1 MRRILLLI
9 SFFASTALQSL
20 LGQVYSFGGDGLEE
34 ASDIV
39 VCANQ
44 DILMIGTTSSDAS
57 NGANVYVLRT
67 DTNFQCIWSLSL
79 GGAGIEEGVTVVEN
93 TDQEL
98 LVIGNTSST
107 NNNGYGMIV
116 WKLDSNGELLWS
128 QTYGGS
134 NWDFA
139 THGVAVSDGSYWI
152 TGRTYSFGNGATDAM
167 LLHIDA
173 NGSIINQWTY
183 GTALEDEFVDLDFLN
198 DGTMLL
204 TGNQRTDD
212 TTCLGW
218 LATINADGILSDF
231 NFFGNDTLSAYIH
244 HTLVHDDYIVH
255 CGHTYQN
262 GIESSYLRR
271 LFQNGSVDWERLEN
285 QSQPETYYDVILRN
299 NDYYIASKSKEIGAG
314 GFDALL
320 YRRSQGGWF
329 QDAMFYGTANDD
341 AFLSLVD
348 HPNGWLYSVGQYAN
362 DDGSTHLIAYKQLQ
376 NILSSENIGEQNPI
390 GCFTV
395 DVQNMKENVLPTATF
410 YFNWWGQKL
419 ESDKLPCCYIKKD
432 IMADGRVNIEK
443 VCRCD

>member
-93 TDQEL
+93 ADQEL

-107 NNNGYGMIV
+107 NNNGYSMIV

-173 NGSIINQWTY
+173 NGNIINQWTY

-218 LATINADGILSDF
+218 LATINADGILSNF

-271 LFQNGSVDWERLEN
+271 LFQNGSVEWERFEN

-299 NDYYIASKSKEIGAG
+299 TDYYIASKSKEIGAG

-329 QDAMFYGTANDD
+329 IDAMFYGDTNDD

-419 ESDKLPCCYIKKD
+419 EADELPCCYIKKN

-443 VCRCD
+443 ICRCD

>member
-1 MRRILLLI
+1 MRHLLLLI
-9 SFFASTALQSL
+9 SYFAAAALQSL

-93 TDQEL
+93 ADQEL

-218 LATINADGILSDF
+218 LATINADGILSNF

-285 QSQPETYYDVILRN
+285 QSQPETYYNVILRN
-299 NDYYIASKSKEIGAG
+299 TDYYIASKSKEIGAG

-329 QDAMFYGTANDD
+329 IDAMFYGDTNDD

-348 HPNGWLYSVGQYAN
+348 HPNGWLYSVGHYAN

-376 NILSSENIGEQNPI
+376 NVLSSENIGEQNPI

-410 YFNWWGQKL
+410 YFNWLGQKL
-419 ESDKLPCCYIKKD
+419 EADKLPCCYIKKD

-443 VCRCD
+443 ICRCD

>member
-1 MRRILLLI
+1 MRHLLLLI
-9 SFFASTALQSL
+9 SYFAAAALQSL

-34 ASDIV
+34 ASDIM

-44 DILMIGTTSSDAS
+44 DILLIGTTSSDAS

-107 NNNGYGMIV
+107 NNNGYSMIV

-173 NGSIINQWTY
+173 NGNIINQWTY

-218 LATINADGILSDF
+218 LATINADGILSNF

-271 LFQNGSVDWERLEN
+271 LFQNGSVEWERFEN

-299 NDYYIASKSKEIGAG
+299 TDYYIASKSKEIGAG

-329 QDAMFYGTANDD
+329 IDAMFYGDTNDD

-419 ESDKLPCCYIKKD
+419 EADELPCCYIKKD

-443 VCRCD
+443 ICRCD

>member
-1 MRRILLLI
+1 
-9 SFFASTALQSL
+9 
-20 LGQVYSFGGDGLEE
+20 
-34 ASDIV
+34 
-39 VCANQ
+39 
-44 DILMIGTTSSDAS
+44 
-57 NGANVYVLRT
+57 
-67 DTNFQCIWSLSL
+67 
-79 GGAGIEEGVTVVEN
+79 
-93 TDQEL
+93 
-98 LVIGNTSST
+98 
-107 NNNGYGMIV
+107 MIV

-173 NGSIINQWTY
+173 NGNIINQWTY

-218 LATINADGILSDF
+218 LATINADGILSNF

-271 LFQNGSVDWERLEN
+271 LFQNGSVEWERFEN

-299 NDYYIASKSKEIGAG
+299 TDYYIASKSKEIGAG

-329 QDAMFYGTANDD
+329 IDAMFYGDTNDD

-419 ESDKLPCCYIKKD
+419 EADELPCCYIKKD

-443 VCRCD
+443 ICRCD